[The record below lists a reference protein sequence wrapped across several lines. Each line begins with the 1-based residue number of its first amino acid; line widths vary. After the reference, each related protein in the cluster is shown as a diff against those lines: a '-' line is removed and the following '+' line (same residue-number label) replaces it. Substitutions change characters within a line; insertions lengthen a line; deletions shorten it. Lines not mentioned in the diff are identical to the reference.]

1 MDFELRAAKEKWEK
15 EQREKK
21 ERARARIEREK
32 KARDEAA
39 KRQEAIETAQRLRRL
54 EESAALDAVSLSS
67 PVFFFFVF
75 YVKNS
80 HTDPCRRIEPQSRK
94 AERLGIRSS
103 FIS

>member
-54 EESAALDAVSLSS
+54 EEFAALDAVSFSS
-67 PVFFFFVF
+67 PVVFFFFF
-75 YVKNS
+75 YYVKNS
-80 HTDPCRRIEPQSRK
+80 HTDPCRRN
-94 AERLGIRSS
+94 
-103 FIS
+103 

>member
-67 PVFFFFVF
+67 PVFFFFFFFF

-80 HTDPCRRIEPQSRK
+80 RTNPCRRN
-94 AERLGIRSS
+94 
-103 FIS
+103 

>member
-67 PVFFFFVF
+67 PVAFFFFF

-80 HTDPCRRIEPQSRK
+80 QTDPCRRIEPQSRK